1 MKRTDYISWDEY
13 FMGVALL
20 ASMRSKDPNTQVG
33 ACIVDG
39 SFDQLERV
47 FSRTKDKARIKF
59 MTANDEFISV
69 HLNFLFVKLLDR
81 TRSG

>member
-1 MKRTDYISWDEY
+1 MFLCVGATDGKRDNLS
-13 FMGVALL
+13 
-20 ASMRSKDPNTQVG
+20 

-69 HLNFLFVKLLDR
+69 HLNFLFVKLVDR